1 MDKKRWL
8 DLMMIT
14 GIVFIVIGLAIG
26 VKGEPKVEAK
36 LIRNENRVV
45 SGLININ
52 TATINQLDSLSGI
65 GPATAKKIIDYR
77 SSIGRFKDKSEIKNV
92 KGIGE
97 KTYEGIMDK
106 ISI

>member
-14 GIVFIVIGLAIG
+14 GIVFIIIGLAIG
-26 VKGEPKVEAK
+26 VRGEPKVEAK

-52 TATINQLDSLSGI
+52 LASEKELDILSGI
-65 GPATAKKIIDYR
+65 GPAIAKRIVDYR
-77 SSIGRFKDKSEIKNV
+77 NKIGKFTSKEQIKNV
-92 KGIGE
+92 SGIGD
-97 KTYEGIMDK
+97 KIYEGIMDK